1 MWLHSP
7 TEFGGILPP
16 VPSRYT
22 PAERGI
28 LKQNTIVKM
37 VDICDIKNRKCLFV
51 MVSLVISDWYFFL
64 GGGGWGE
71 GGEFEGGTHGVLV
84 VRRVTPELSFSFSET
99 KIIAQYNRLL

>member
-1 MWLHSP
+1 MILR
-7 TEFGGILPP
+7 TE
-16 VPSRYT
+16 
-22 PAERGI
+22 
-28 LKQNTIVKM
+28 
-37 VDICDIKNRKCLFV
+37 KCLFV

-64 GGGGWGE
+64 GGGE